1 MKKLISIGELIDQTW
16 EFYKDNFSDLMGI
29 SAWLLVTALAG
40 VIGWALFPDIE
51 TLSRMA
57 QMPDNIQLTNWQ
69 SFGIAMVLLNRFVIF
84 PIASI
89 WVFASLAEFV
99 NKRLNKK
106 RPRIKH
112 ALLHGWKHFFPVL
125 LSRVIYSLVILGGLL
140 IGVGPV
146 LLALLFGVPF
156 QGTNA
161 IVLSILGIVGLTI
174 SVFLMVRWTVTYY
187 LGGFGYTNV
196 IEQKHGIKSMKRSR
210 NLVKGRFW
218 SSLLRIFIPKI
229 LFIGI
234 ATVIVYLTEPLVSVF
249 QSAFLQ
255 GISDSA
261 HIRLQTV
268 FVLVWPTIFMV
279 FINPLVY
286 IADVLVYRNLRDTKT
301 TDSSTQPKSPQGDST
316 EING

>member
-1 MKKLISIGELIDQTW
+1 MNKLISIGELIDRTW

-40 VIGWALFPDIE
+40 VIGWALFPDIG
-51 TLSRMA
+51 TLSQMA

-69 SFGIAMVLLNRFVIF
+69 TFGIAMVLLNRFIIF
-84 PIASI
+84 PVASI
-89 WVFASLAEFV
+89 WVFSSLAEFI

-140 IGVGPV
+140 IGIGPV
-146 LLALLFGVPF
+146 LLVLLLGVPF

-161 IVLSILGIVGLTI
+161 VILSLLGTVGLLV
-174 SVFLMVRWTVTYY
+174 SVVLMVRWAIVYY
-187 LGGFGYTNV
+187 LGGFGYTNI
-196 IEQKHGIKSMKRSR
+196 IEQKHGLQSMKRSKR
-210 NLVKGRFW
+210 LTKGRFW
-218 SSLLRIFIPKI
+218 STLLRVMVPKI

-234 ATVIVYLTEPLVSVF
+234 ATVIVYLTEPLISIF
-249 QSAFLQ
+249 QGAFLQ
-255 GISDSA
+255 GISGSA
-261 HIRLQTV
+261 QIRLQTV
-268 FVLVWPTIFMV
+268 FVFVWPTIFMV

-286 IADVLVYRNLRDTKT
+286 IADVLVYRNLRDTE
-301 TDSSTQPKSPQGDST
+301 TDPVMQKDTQQGDST
-316 EING
+316 AING